1 MLSKIVINVNIVR
14 IDIALGTITSI
25 AKTINLSY

>member
-1 MLSKIVINVNIVR
+1 MLSKIGINVNIVR
-14 IDIALGTITSI
+14 IDIVMSKITSI